1 MNKTNA
7 MRRLDSAKLKYRI
20 QEYTVDENDLSGLH
34 VAEQIG
40 QDPSAVF
47 KTIVVRGEKRGIVVL
62 CIPVDREIDLKKAA
76 KAVGDKRLEPVH
88 VKELLGLTGYIRGGC
103 SPIGMKKKYPT
114 YFHSSARELT
124 EIAVSAGVR
133 GAQIIM
139 APAELIDFVD
149 AEAADLC
156 VGDDQA

>member
-7 MRRLDSAKLKYRI
+7 MRMLSGAKLKYRI

-62 CIPVDREIDLKKAA
+62 CIPVDRVIDLKKAA
-76 KAVGDKRLEPVH
+76 RAVGDKRLEPVH

-139 APAELIDFVD
+139 APAELIAFVE
-149 AEAADLC
+149 AEVADLC